1 MVENLPVP
9 LDRRVWQEACALRD
23 NGYEVVVICPKMR
36 GFVRSPTRTNAARVV
51 RSLSKTVVPQTTH
64 ARIVAG
70 GLAKHRPLATG
81 WS

>member
-1 MVENLPVP
+1 V
-9 LDRRVWQEACALRD
+9 
-23 NGYEVVVICPKMR
+23 
-36 GFVRSPTRTNAARVV
+36 TRTNAARVV
-51 RSLSKTVVPQTTH
+51 RNLSKTVVPRTTH

>member
-1 MVENLPVP
+1 VKWEI
-9 LDRRVWQEACALRD
+9 WGALAAA
-23 NGYEVVVICPKMR
+23 GAMAPAA
-36 GFVRSPTRTNAARVV
+36 FATRTNAARVV